1 MDRIIKEELYRM
13 KYLFDHERGRVI
25 SEQKTVNFLMEDE
38 AQNAKSFGCASK
50 VPGAI
55 YQDAQITNQN
65 GLTSYKIGNTIF
77 YSDGLKYTMGA
88 GGKENYDCN
97 DPLIATA
104 IGGISAPTR
113 NATINS
119 PRPEMTSQADIGL
132 HPKDQAQA
140 DAFRQWLYTE
150 PQKGWTCTNPESKG
164 QTLRYVQGKKSKF
177 TGPCMRLAWAS
188 LGPSFLQG
196 TAQSTTATTE
206 TTASTTTQ
214 DYYVSKPSPSLETA
228 FNDVLAQI
236 GGTGFTTFLYSK
248 RDPDYEAI
256 GSNLTVDQLVQKYGQ
271 TFSQY
276 PNAATTIGAPAN
288 GVFTAAYTTQ
298 IKTFEGSQSTT
309 AATQNQITTPEQA
322 QAAID
327 AATQKAK
334 ELKAQTKLN
343 KEVCRMIGRAINPI
357 SPLKKGVADPDL
369 CNKLWQCMEQ
379 GFIARG
385 DQKFTD
391 ACPKPEKPAET
402 GNLASGEQK
411 EEASM
416 ND

>member
-1 MDRIIKEELYRM
+1 MNRLLLEELNRM
-13 KYLFDHERGRVI
+13 KNLSIHERGRVI
-25 SEQKTVNFLMEDE
+25 SEQKQIIIEAMDDATWNAAVTYLNGKQAGQLVGNDTYRTVGGVDISKSGSWQDVNSKQFGTWNMKNNVPSDAASGQALDSNVLPAANVSANQGSS
-38 AQNAKSFGCASK
+38 AQVG
-50 VPGAI
+50 V
-55 YQDAQITNQN
+55 
-65 GLTSYKIGNTIF
+65 
-77 YSDGLKYTMGA
+77 
-88 GGKENYDCN
+88 
-97 DPLIATA
+97 TA
-104 IGGISAPTR
+104 A
-113 NATINS
+113 
-119 PRPEMTSQADIGL
+119 
-132 HPKDQAQA
+132 DQAEA
-140 DAFRQWLYTE
+140 DKFRQWINTP
-150 PQKGWTCTNPESKG
+150 PQTGYKCSDGRNLIAAPGRNFQGPCFKAAWAKFAQSFKGG
-164 QTLRYVQGKKSKF
+164 QT
-177 TGPCMRLAWAS
+177 TPAD
-188 LGPSFLQG
+188 
-196 TAQSTTATTE
+196 T

-288 GVFTAAYTTQ
+288 GVFTAAYATQ

-369 CNKLWQCMEQ
+369 CNKLWQCMDQ
-379 GFIARG
+379 GFIVRG
-385 DQKFTD
+385 DQKFID

-402 GNLASGEQK
+402 GNLAAGEQK